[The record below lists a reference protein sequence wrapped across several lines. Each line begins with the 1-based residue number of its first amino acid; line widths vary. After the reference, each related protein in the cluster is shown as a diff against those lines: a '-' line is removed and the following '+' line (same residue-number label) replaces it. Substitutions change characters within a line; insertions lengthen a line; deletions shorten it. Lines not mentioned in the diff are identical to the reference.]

1 MLAIVLVLAF
11 EGALS
16 RFDLEQRF
24 SGLLEAHGPSLGRVA
39 GVYARDPAEREDLL
53 QEIVVAIWRA
63 LPRFRGECSERTFV
77 FRIAHNRGIT
87 HIARRRLPTTALTG
101 DLEVLDAR
109 PSPEQALAAQQQQK
123 RLQAAV
129 QQLSLGYRQV
139 VTMVLEGMTYGEIAD
154 VLGITE
160 GNVGARL
167 TRARQLL
174 RRLCQEH

>member
-1 MLAIVLVLAF
+1 MFSFGGCLYP
-11 EGALS
+11 S
-16 RFDLEQRF
+16 DLERRL
-24 SGLLEAHGPSLGRVA
+24 SALLEAHGPSLGRVA

-53 QEIVVAIWRA
+53 QEIFVAIWRA

-77 FRIAHNRGIT
+77 FRIAHNRGLT
-87 HIARRRLPTTALTG
+87 HIARRRLPTTELTG
-101 DLEVLDAR
+101 DLEVVDAKL
-109 PSPEQALAAQQQQK
+109 SPEQALAAQQQHK

-129 QQLSLGYRQV
+129 QQLSLGHRQV

-167 TRARQLL
+167 TRARQVL
-174 RRLCQEH
+174 RSLCKED

>member
-1 MLAIVLVLAF
+1 MSSA
-11 EGALS
+11 
-16 RFDLEQRF
+16 LEQRF
-24 SGLLEAHGPSLGRVA
+24 SALLEAYGPSLGRVA

-87 HIARRRLPTTALTG
+87 HIARHRLPTTALTS
-101 DLEVLDAR
+101 DLEVADAK
-109 PSPEQALAAQQQQK
+109 PSPEQTLAAQQQQR
-123 RLQAAV
+123 RLRAAV
-129 QQLSLGYRQV
+129 QRLSLGHRQV

-160 GNVGARL
+160 SNVGARL

-174 RRLCQEH
+174 RSLCKEE

>member
-1 MLAIVLVLAF
+1 MLLFGGVLYP
-11 EGALS
+11 S
-16 RFDLEQRF
+16 DLERRF
-24 SGLLEAHGPSLGRVA
+24 SALLEAHGPSLGRVA

-53 QEIVVAIWRA
+53 QEIIVAIWRA

-77 FRIAHNRGIT
+77 FRIAHNRGLT
-87 HIARRRLPTTALTG
+87 HIARHCLPTTELTG
-101 DLEVLDAR
+101 NLEVADAK

-123 RLQAAV
+123 RLHAAV

-174 RRLCQEH
+174 RSLCKEH